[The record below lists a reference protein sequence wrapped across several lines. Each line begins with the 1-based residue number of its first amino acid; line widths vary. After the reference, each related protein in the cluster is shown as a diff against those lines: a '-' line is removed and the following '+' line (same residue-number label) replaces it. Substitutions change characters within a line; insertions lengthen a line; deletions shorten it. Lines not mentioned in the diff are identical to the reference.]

1 MIRPGGRSVR
11 ALLALTGAG
20 LAVPFFPPLA
30 WLLGAGVVAVAAALA
45 LEARALSNLR
55 VTAARP
61 EALALSHGEEET
73 IELALST
80 GSRAPLEMT
89 VRQVLPELF
98 EEKSLRAHGVC
109 RPGERLA
116 VSFPVTA
123 RARGTALLP
132 APWVSLSRSGW
143 AERMTQAEAL
153 PCEVTVLPDL
163 RAVRRLR
170 GQLDRLFLRG
180 TGARVSPRLGKGRE
194 FDRLREYVAGD
205 DLRDIAWKSTAR
217 HGKLITR
224 EFRLDRSQD
233 VLVCVDRGH
242 RMAARVAHGRRLDHA
257 VNAAVLLGSICD
269 RMEDRVGLLSFA
281 DEVETGLPQGRGAT
295 HLRRLTAFAARLSPT
310 YRHTDYAELAAHLR
324 RRQRSRSL
332 ILILTALPEL
342 EDEGELVKSLGL
354 LLPQHLPMVVAF
366 TDPALEAAAHLTPH
380 DEPELCRTLVARDL
394 VLGRKRILATL
405 RRRGVLVVETP
416 PGEAGVEAVNG
427 YLEVKRRQLL

>member
-1 MIRPGGRSVR
+1 MIRPGGKSVR
-11 ALLALTGAG
+11 ALLVLSGAS
-20 LAVPFFPPLA
+20 LAVPFFPELA
-30 WLLGAGVVAVAAALA
+30 WLLGAGVAAVAAAMA
-45 LEARALSNLR
+45 LEGRALSRLT

-73 IELALST
+73 IAVALST
-80 GSRAPLEMT
+80 DARTPLELT
-89 VRQVLPELF
+89 VRQLF
-98 EEKSLRAHGVC
+98 PDLFREKSARVHGSC

-116 VSFPVTA
+116 ASFAVKPTA
-123 RARGTALLP
+123 RGKASLP
-132 APWVSLSRSGW
+132 APWVALARSGW
-143 AERMTQAEAL
+143 AERLTEAEAP

-163 RAVRRLR
+163 HAVRRLR

-180 TGARVSPRLGKGRE
+180 TGARVSPRLGKGRD

-233 VLVCVDRGH
+233 VVVCIDRGH
-242 RMAARVAHGRRLDHA
+242 RMAARVAHVQRLDHA

-269 RMEDRVGLLSFA
+269 RMEDRIGVLSFA

-310 YRHTDYAELAAHLR
+310 YRHTDYTELAANLR

-332 ILILTALPEL
+332 ILILTVLPEL
-342 EDEGELVKSLGL
+342 EDEGELVKALDL
-354 LLPQHLPMVVAF
+354 LMPQHLPMVVAF
-366 TDPALEAAAHLTPH
+366 TDPALEAAAHLTPQ
-380 DEPELCRTLVARDL
+380 DMPELCRTLVARDL

-405 RRRGVLVVETP
+405 RRRGVIVVEAP
-416 PGEAGVEAVNG
+416 PGEAGIEAVNG